1 MDSEPVGDLS
11 PLFFTELVETVGVGV
26 AVYGDDGSYVYVNEA
41 YADFFG
47 VDSTELVGTPLWD
60 IVPRIDADQ
69 FDRYWASF
77 EVGET
82 RSTETVHEYNGTTVP
97 VDTITTRRIFDGT
110 AYHFGTIK
118 DISERKERERE
129 ISRQNERLD
138 DFARVVSHDLR
149 NPLNIAQ
156 GYLDILTED
165 VDRDELALAIN
176 SLDRMDTLITE
187 LLTLAK
193 SGDGIGDTEQVSVS
207 EVAEAAWNTVS
218 TGAADIV
225 YPDRS
230 VAVIADR
237 SRLQQLFENLFR
249 NAIEHGGERTTVTV
263 ETRSDGFSVAD
274 DGVGIPVEERETV
287 FDTGYTTVEDG
298 TGFGLNIVEE
308 VATAHGWSVEIT
320 ESAGGGARFD
330 ISGVEFAD

>member
-1 MDSEPVGDLS
+1 MDSEQPGDLS
-11 PLFFTELVETVGVGV
+11 PLFFAELVETVGVGV
-26 AVYGDDGSYVYVNEA
+26 AVYGDDGSYVYVNQA
-41 YADFFG
+41 YADLFG
-47 VDSTELVGTPLWD
+47 VDAAELEGTHLWD

-69 FDRYWASF
+69 FDRYWESF
-77 EVGET
+77 EAGET
-82 RSTETVHEYNGTTVP
+82 RSTETVHEYNGVSVP
-97 VDTITTRRIFDGT
+97 VDTITTRRLFDGT

-118 DISERKERERE
+118 DISERTERERE
-129 ISRQNERLD
+129 IVRQNERLD

-156 GYLDILTED
+156 GYLDILSED
-165 VDRDELALAIN
+165 VERDELALAIN

-193 SGDGIGDTEQVSVS
+193 SGDGIGDTDSVSVVD
-207 EVAEAAWNTVS
+207 VAEAAWHTAS
-218 TGAADIV
+218 TGDAEIA
-225 YPDRS
+225 YPDRD
-230 VAVIADR
+230 VAVVADR

-263 ETRSDGFSVAD
+263 ATNDDGFSVAD
-274 DGVGIPVEERETV
+274 DGVGIPVEERQTV

-308 VATAHGWSVEIT
+308 VATAHGWSVEVT
-320 ESAGGGARFD
+320 ESVDGGARFD
-330 ISGVEFAD
+330 VSGVEFAD